1 MKTKR
6 IISPL
11 KWLTTLKTLSGPRDS
26 SSGTSNAKN
35 LTDKYRSEQLSRL
48 KSMSKE
54 EEAKIRCD
62 KCGEYFHT
70 ASEYKNS
77 GQMCYSRLNYG
88 HKKDC
93 PH

>member
-1 MKTKR
+1 
-6 IISPL
+6 
-11 KWLTTLKTLSGPRDS
+11 
-26 SSGTSNAKN
+26 
-35 LTDKYRSEQLSRL
+35 
-48 KSMSKE
+48 MSKE